1 MTNPSERQLLD
12 WPPTPGLTFAA
23 LPYIRTAYSEFY
35 RFTFA
40 GLEKKWD
47 LAAQRTPR
55 EGETAEEIAR
65 NNGERNAVFELE
77 FIEEEVDDFNNPQE
91 RAANLAAAHERRAQ
105 NGLPADAAEWPE
117 GEPVDGAAPNREPR
131 QNRHVHRDWQR
142 NFDITQ
148 VMTTVAGALAFPAIS
163 SVAGDLLGMALPA
176 KFVGSNINVRF
187 GSKGLLKE
195 KWGRTIVGGCLFV
208 VLKDVVTLYCKWK
221 KARDFGKRKI
231 LDYDFAKAAGGK

>member
-1 MTNPSERQLLD
+1 M
-12 WPPTPGLTFAA
+12 TFAA
-23 LPYIRTAYSEFY
+23 LPYLRTAYTELY
-35 RFTFA
+35 RHTFA
-40 GLEKKWD
+40 NLEKKWD

-65 NNGERNAVFELE
+65 NNGERNAIFELE
-77 FIEEEVDDFNNPQE
+77 FIEEEVDDFDNPQQ
-91 RAANLAAAHERRAQ
+91 RAANLAAAHERRAA
-105 NGLPADAAEWPE
+105 NGMPADAAEWPE
-117 GEPVDGAAPNREPR
+117 GEQVDGAAPERRPGR
-131 QNRHVHRDWQR
+131 HRHVHRDWQR

-163 SVAGDLLGMALPA
+163 SVAGDLLAMTLPA
-176 KFVGSNINVRF
+176 KMVGSNINVRF

-231 LDYDFAKAAGGK
+231 LDYNITK